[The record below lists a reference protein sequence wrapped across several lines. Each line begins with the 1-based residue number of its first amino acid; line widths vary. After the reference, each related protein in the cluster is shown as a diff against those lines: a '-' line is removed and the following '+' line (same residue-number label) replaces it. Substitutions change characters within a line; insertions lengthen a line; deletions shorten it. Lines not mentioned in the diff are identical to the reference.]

1 MRWELM
7 AWTRPA
13 IRVFQEYLQN
23 TPSTI
28 TPFFEL
34 CVVGPAYLV
43 VRDKQIKNEDS
54 LINKDYMASVDFK
67 CGYPDIVPGCAVD
80 LPFTEAYLEDA
91 YVKIWPAFVT
101 GADALT
107 ASVVID
113 NSERVS
119 KLCMDPA
126 ATISN
131 FKKAG
136 VEVGDIIYV
145 KVGNKVVSTTVNN
158 YIDVN
163 TMYLSKNVPTP
174 QGNVG
179 NTFSCE
185 VTIIRP
191 VHGKVQLAVNPQVG
205 VLGGV
210 TNGLIATTEELELKG
225 TLTTTVDT
233 VTYRIYS
240 GKPYVTYRA
249 LRSYL
254 ASDFVQIRTQKEADG
269 VIGTIDVANPLAIAV
284 EKVFANASVPFK
296 VLPVVSDDKTGYLK
310 ALDLLSTN
318 EKVYVIVPLTQN
330 TEIIQAYASHVKAMR
345 MPEKSK
351 WRIMYCNLRMPNNKV
366 VIEDND
372 GVLSRIAGEDTC
384 CLIDQADGKF
394 GTKNAAIGDYVD
406 IYDAL
411 TRTYQFSLMITSILN
426 DSVAVMGL
434 QKYILYKEGYD
445 PMTGPNAILTPQDTA
460 VRYAVTRKLSTY
472 GIAQEMV
479 NVAKSFSNR
488 GVRIVESDEV
498 VTSINGVDYILPG
511 YYLAVAYGALR
522 AGFPPHQGF
531 TTLGISG
538 FKQIRRSN
546 KFFTDDDLDLMAGG
560 GIFVVV
566 QDSVDSLPYC
576 IYQTTTDLTDLKSK
590 EDSIVATVDFASMYY
605 RDNLKAVLGKFNV
618 NEISQEFVRNVIN
631 DVTRKM
637 KRMTYPYIGALLI
650 EGKLVKM
657 TTDVDKILP
666 VVKIDVPF
674 PVNGVDLYLQV

>member
-1 MRWELM
+1 MVKQ
-7 AWTRPA
+7 TRPA
-13 IRVFQEYLQN
+13 IRVFQEFLQN

-43 VRDKQIKNEDS
+43 IRDKQIKNESS
-54 LINKDYMASVDFK
+54 LLNKDYMASVDFK
-67 CGYPDIVPGCAVD
+67 CEYPEIVPGCSVD
-80 LPFTEAYLEDA
+80 IGFTEAYLEDA
-91 YVKIWPAFVT
+91 YVKIWPAYVA
-101 GADALT
+101 GSDVISAT
-107 ASVVID
+107 ATID
-113 NSERVS
+113 NTERVS
-119 KLCMDPA
+119 KLRMDAA
-126 ATISN
+126 ATIAN

-145 KVGNKVVSTTVNN
+145 KVGNKVISTTVNN
-158 YIDVN
+158 YIDVE
-163 TMYLSKNVPTP
+163 TMYLSKNIPTP

-179 NTFSCE
+179 NTFQCD

-191 VHGKVQLAVNPQVG
+191 VTGKLQLAVNPAIG
-205 VLGGV
+205 VLGGP
-210 TNGLIATTEELELKG
+210 TNGLIATSEELELKG
-225 TLTTTVDT
+225 SLTTTVDSI
-233 VTYRIYS
+233 TYRIYS
-240 GKPYVTYRA
+240 GKPFVTYRA

-254 ASDFVQIRTQKEADG
+254 ASDFVQIRTQSESDG
-269 VIGTIDVANPLAIAV
+269 ILGKIDVANPLAIAV

-296 VLPVVSDDKTGYLK
+296 VLPIVSNDKTGYLK

-318 EKVYVIVPLTQN
+318 EKVYVIVPLTQDV
-330 TEIIQAYASHVKAMR
+330 EVIQAYASHVKAMR
-345 MPEKSK
+345 QPEKSK
-351 WRIMYCNLRMPNNKV
+351 WRIMYCNLRMPNNKI

-372 GVLSRIAGEDTC
+372 GVLSREVGESSC

-394 GTKNAAIGDYVD
+394 GTKSAAIGDYVD
-406 IYDAL
+406 VYDAL
-411 TRTYQFSLMITSILN
+411 TRSYKYSLMITAVLN
-426 DSVAVMGL
+426 DSVAVMDL
-434 QKYILYKEGYD
+434 QKYVLYKEGYE
-445 PMTGPNAILTPQDTA
+445 PMKGPTALLEVQDTA

-472 GIAQEMV
+472 GIAEEMV
-479 NVAKSFSNR
+479 KVASSFSNR

-560 GIFVVV
+560 GIFVVI
-566 QDSVDSLPYC
+566 QDSVDALPYC

-605 RDNLKAVLGKFNV
+605 RDNLRAVLGKFNV

-631 DVTRKM
+631 DVTKKM

-650 EGKLVKM
+650 EGKLVKLE
-657 TTDVDKILP
+657 TDKDKILP